1 MPAKRTQEQNGSR
14 WVRVF
19 DLGNVKRPENI
30 YIDRTYILTLGGLKK
45 IILKFLY
52 KHTLIRFCILIFAL
66 QLTLNNLVYGKSGIC
81 MLS

>member
-45 IILKFLY
+45 IILN

>member
-1 MPAKRTQEQNGSR
+1 MPAKRKQDQNGSR
-14 WVRVF
+14 WVRKF
-19 DLGNVKRPENI
+19 DFGKKLTGQNI
-30 YIDRTYILTLGGLKK
+30 YIDCTDILTLGGLEK